1 MRFKD
6 HITENLL
13 AFGIMPKLSG
23 FKYLREAIR
32 QCFLDESLL
41 RNLVNRLYP
50 SVAKV
55 FNTSSAI
62 VERNMRN
69 ALDNAYR
76 NGGFL
81 YLNDY
86 FNSIVYTMDYKMTNG
101 EFLALVVLKIK
112 LDILENAFNDKKNE
126 N

>member
-1 MRFKD
+1 
-6 HITENLL
+6 
-13 AFGIMPKLSG
+13 
-23 FKYLREAIR
+23 
-32 QCFLDESLL
+32 
-41 RNLVNRLYP
+41 
-50 SVAKV
+50 
-55 FNTSSAI
+55 
-62 VERNMRN
+62 MRN